1 VLPSKDDYAAS
12 GISFVLAG
20 DGALRDRA
28 KRAAIADYLA
38 RQRRALAW
46 GLAHPD
52 QWIAA
57 AGKESR
63 LPEAVI
69 RGARIAQRIELVPIT
84 AQIVAQEQRLAD
96 ILARHGVVKAVR
108 VGPLVENLLR

>member
-1 VLPSKDDYAAS
+1 V
-12 GISFVLAG
+12 
-20 DGALRDRA
+20 
-28 KRAAIADYLA
+28 
-38 RQRRALAW
+38 Q
-46 GLAHPD
+46 
-52 QWIAA
+52 
-57 AGKESR
+57 KESR
-63 LPEAVI
+63 LPEEVA